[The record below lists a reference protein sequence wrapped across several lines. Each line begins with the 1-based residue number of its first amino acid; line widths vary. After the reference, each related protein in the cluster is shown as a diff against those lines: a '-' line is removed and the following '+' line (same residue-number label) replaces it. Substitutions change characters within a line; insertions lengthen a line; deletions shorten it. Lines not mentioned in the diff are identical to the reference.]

1 MDMQVTNK
9 YFIRMDDG
17 LNYTVL
23 ENRKKKDKEEY
34 YLFPIA
40 YCSTFESACNTILK
54 KKIMLTEVATIID
67 MKNVVNEALE
77 ELKSYLHNN
86 HYTSKDH
93 FNKILTAE
101 KENTNDRGTTT
112 NN

>member
-1 MDMQVTNK
+1 MDMQVTSK
-9 YFIRMDDG
+9 YFIRMEDG

-40 YCSTFESACNTILK
+40 YCSTFESACSTILK
-54 KKIMLTEVATIID
+54 KKIMRTDVAVITD

-77 ELKSYLHNN
+77 DLKSYLQNN
-86 HYTSKDH
+86 HYISKDH
-93 FNKILTAE
+93 FNKILIAE
-101 KENTNDRGTTT
+101 KENTDDRGTTT
-112 NN
+112 SN